1 MKDKIGN
8 SSDHTERNGVVIAA
22 EADARR
28 ACLGNIF
35 HQTCFPKIT
44 ILHKNIVG
52 PNQETRGKRK
62 VLSGV
67 VVSDKMNK
75 TRTVT
80 VERLVHDERYG
91 KTLKRAAKFHA
102 HDEANESKIGDKV
115 EIMSTRPVSKTT
127 KWRISKIVEKARN

>member
-1 MKDKIGN
+1 M
-8 SSDHTERNGVVIAA
+8 E
-22 EADARR
+22 
-28 ACLGNIF
+28 
-35 HQTCFPKIT
+35 
-44 ILHKNIVG
+44 
-52 PNQETRGKRK
+52 NQETRGKRK

-102 HDEANESKIGDKV
+102 HDEANESKVGDKV

>member
-1 MKDKIGN
+1 MENKEI
-8 SSDHTERNGVVIAA
+8 
-22 EADARR
+22 
-28 ACLGNIF
+28 
-35 HQTCFPKIT
+35 
-44 ILHKNIVG
+44 
-52 PNQETRGKRK
+52 RGKRK
-62 VLSGV
+62 VLTGV
-67 VVSDKMNK
+67 VVSDKMDK

-127 KWRISKIVEKARN
+127 KWRVSKIVEKARV